1 MILSVSRRTDIP
13 AHYGDWFIN
22 RLKEGFLCVR
32 NPVNPRQVSK
42 ISLSPETIEC
52 IVFWTKNPSAKFLED
67 LKIID
72 SLGYTYY
79 FQYTITSYDKS
90 IEENIPEKRIQI
102 ERFKKLSE
110 RLGKERLV
118 RRDKKS
124 RCTPAKVAEV
134 ISR

>member
-79 FQYTITSYDKS
+79 FQYTITSYDK
-90 IEENIPEKRIQI
+90 
-102 ERFKKLSE
+102 
-110 RLGKERLV
+110 
-118 RRDKKS
+118 
-124 RCTPAKVAEV
+124 
-134 ISR
+134 